1 MAKRMPQ
8 RTSADRVVR
17 PLAAVVAVVTTGV
30 LPVFLTGAMGVQVR
44 RDLGFGEA
52 GLGLVVAA
60 FFVGG
65 TVASAALG
73 RASERLGPTR
83 SMRASA
89 TLSAL
94 VLVAIAGLARSYV
107 ALLALLFVGGVANA
121 LTQPAANLFIART
134 VDRSRLGVAFAVKQ
148 AAVPAATV
156 LGGLAVP
163 AIALTVGWRWAFV
176 LGAALSVAGAL
187 SVPMVGRGPASDG
200 GAPRVPR
207 SALRL
212 LLVLSAG
219 IGLGAAAAGTLGA
232 FLVSAAVEAGI
243 DEGPAGLLVAVG
255 SAIGIAVRLIA
266 GYRADRRGGGH
277 LRVVAVMLLL
287 GAIAYLLYATGSA
300 LVILLA
306 TPLAFGAGWGWPGL
320 FNLAV
325 VRQNPDAPGAASGI
339 TQTGTYFGAFAGPLL
354 FGWTAERTSYAAAW
368 LVAAGA
374 CLGAAA
380 FVVAGRRMIL
390 RARAEA
396 ERAAAEEVAAEGI

>member
-8 RTSADRVVR
+8 RTSGPRVIR
-17 PLAAVVAVVTTGV
+17 PLAAVIAVVTTGV

-44 RDLGFGEA
+44 RDLDFGEA
-52 GLGLVVAA
+52 GLGLVVGA

-83 SMRASA
+83 SMRTSAS
-89 TLSAL
+89 LSAA
-94 VLVAIAGLARSYV
+94 VLLAIAGLAQSYRTLLV
-107 ALLALLFVGGVANA
+107 LLAIGGVANA

-163 AIALTVGWRWAFV
+163 AVALTVGWRWAFV
-176 LGAALSVAGAL
+176 IGAAVSVAGAL
-187 SVPMVGRGPASDG
+187 AVPAVGGTTAEDRQA
-200 GAPRVPR
+200 ARIPR
-207 SALRL
+207 SALPL
-212 LLVLSAG
+212 LLVLSVG

-243 DEGPAGLLVAVG
+243 DEGPAGLLVAAG
-255 SAIGIAVRLIA
+255 SAIGIAVRLVS

-277 LRVVAVMLLL
+277 LRVVATMLAL
-287 GAIAYLLYATGSA
+287 GAVAYLLYATGSA
-300 LVILLA
+300 IVILLA

-354 FGWTAERTSYAAAW
+354 FGWVAERSSYRWAW
-368 LVAAGA
+368 LVASACCVGA
-374 CLGAAA
+374 TA
-380 FVVAGRRMIL
+380 FVVAGRRMIG
-390 RARAEA
+390 RARAA
-396 ERAAAEEVAAEGI
+396 AAAAEDVAPEGI

>member
-1 MAKRMPQ
+1 MAKRMTH
-8 RTSADRVVR
+8 RTPGGGSVR
-17 PLAAVVAVVTTGV
+17 PLAAVIAVVTTGV

-44 RDLGFGEA
+44 RDLGFGEG
-52 GLGLVVAA
+52 GLGLVVGA
-60 FFVGG
+60 FFIGG
-65 TVASAALG
+65 TAASAALG
-73 RASERLGPTR
+73 RVSERLGPTL
-83 SMRASA
+83 SMRLSA
-89 TLSAL
+89 TLSAT
-94 VLVAIAGLARSYV
+94 VLLAIAVLADSYV
-107 ALLALLFVGGVANA
+107 TLLLMLSVGGVANA

-134 VDRSRLGVAFAVKQ
+134 VDRTRLGVAFAVKQ

-163 AIALTVGWRWAFV
+163 TIALTVGWRWAFV
-176 LGAALSVAGAL
+176 LGAVLSLAGAA
-187 SVPMVGRGPASDG
+187 SVPAIDSGPASGDSG
-200 GAPRVPR
+200 GRVER
-207 SALRL
+207 SALRI

-255 SAIGIAVRLIA
+255 SAIGIAVRLVA

-277 LRVVAVMLLL
+277 LRVVAIMLLL
-287 GAIAYLLYATGSA
+287 GAAAYLLYATGSA

-354 FGWTAERTSYAAAW
+354 FGWVAEQTSYAAAW
-368 LVAAGA
+368 LVAAA
-374 CLGAAA
+374 CCLGASV
-380 FVVAGRRMIL
+380 FVVAGRRMIG
-390 RARAEA
+390 RARVAA
-396 ERAAAEEVAAEGI
+396 ERAVVDDVAPEGI